1 MKKDNI
7 PSTKQD
13 NILSAKQDNIPSSKK
28 DKILSTLLKI
38 STIAGI
44 IATVVFIIICFRKN
58 VFASPETLQNYLMQ
72 YGILAPIIFM
82 IVQIAQVVVPIIPG
96 GLTCVAGVICF
107 GPLWGFIYN
116 YVSICIGSCI
126 NFLLIRKFGKPLLI
140 QLSSHKVYE
149 KYIGW
154 LDQGQRFDKL
164 FAIAIFLPVAPDD
177 FLCMLAGLTKMT
189 FKKFTVIITLCKPCS
204 IFLYSV
210 GLSTIITH
218 IAGFFT

>member
-1 MKKDNI
+1 MIEYMKREKL
-7 PSTKQD
+7 
-13 NILSAKQDNIPSSKK
+13 LSMIMKAG
-28 DKILSTLLKI
+28 TV
-38 STIAGI
+38 AGI
-44 IATVVFIIICFRKN
+44 IVTIIFIIICFRQN
-58 VFASPETLQNYLMQ
+58 IFASPESLQHYLLQFGLM
-72 YGILAPIIFM
+72 APLIFM
-82 IVQIAQVVVPIIPG
+82 FIQIIQVVFPVIPG

-154 LDQGQRFDKL
+154 LDKGQRFDKL

-189 FKKFTVIITLCKPCS
+189 FRKFTMIIALCKPCS
-204 IFLYSV
+204 ILIYSV
-210 GLSTIITH
+210 GLSTILTSLSGCF
-218 IAGFFT
+218 A